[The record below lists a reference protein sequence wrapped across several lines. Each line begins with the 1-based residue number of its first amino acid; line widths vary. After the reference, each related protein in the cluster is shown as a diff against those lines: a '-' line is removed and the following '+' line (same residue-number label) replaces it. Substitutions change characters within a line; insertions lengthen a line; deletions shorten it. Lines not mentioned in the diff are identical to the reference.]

1 MKARVVRP
9 MRHQIIETL
18 TNEQGKILVAC
29 HRTPDG
35 DTLGAGLA
43 VFLWLKALG
52 KDVGI
57 YCADPVPALY
67 SFLPGSGEVKADH
80 QPARLFVAVDC
91 ASADRLGE
99 AGARLLSQAAVTVSI
114 DHHFTNTL
122 YCQLNLVDDKAGSTA
137 EIVAGLLLEYDQFVT
152 SEIADCLYTGIVT
165 DTGQFAFDYTRPE
178 SLRTAARLMECGAAF
193 EAICARVFR
202 RRTLSKTKL
211 IGSALNSLR
220 LYGQGK
226 IALLSIDQTS
236 LKALN
241 ATPDECESIVNFAV
255 EIEGVEVG
263 VLLRETQSGD
273 WKVSLRS
280 SGDVN
285 VAVAARGFGGGGHK
299 KAAGCTLAAPLAEA
313 EQRVVDA
320 AMAAISGL

>member
-1 MKARVVRP
+1 
-9 MRHQIIETL
+9 MRHQIIKTL
-18 TNEQGKILVAC
+18 TSEQGRILVAC

-43 VFLWLKALG
+43 IFLWLKALG

-57 YCADPVPALY
+57 YCADPVPMLY
-67 SFLPGSGEVKADH
+67 RFLPGSDVVKPDH
-80 QPARLFVAVDC
+80 QHTRLFVAVDC
-91 ASADRLGE
+91 ASADRLSDAGE
-99 AGARLLSQAAVTVSI
+99 KHLAQAAVTVNI
-114 DHHFTNTL
+114 DHHFTNTRF
-122 YCQLNLVDDKAGSTA
+122 CQLNLVDDKAGSTA
-137 EIVAGLLLEYDQFVT
+137 EIVAGMLLENGQCVT
-152 SEIADCLYTGIVT
+152 PGIADCLYTGIVT

-211 IGSALNSLR
+211 IGTALNSLR
-220 LYGQGK
+220 LYGGGRV
-226 IALLSIDQTS
+226 ALLSIDQTT

-255 EIEGVEVG
+255 EIDNVEVG
-263 VLLRETQSGD
+263 VLLRETQTGE

-280 SGDVN
+280 SGEADVA
-285 VAVAARGFGGGGHK
+285 AVAKGFGGGGHK
-299 KAAGCTLAAPLAEA
+299 KASGCTLAAPLVEA
-313 EQRVVDA
+313 EQKIVAA
-320 AMAAISGL
+320 AMAVISGI

>member
-1 MKARVVRP
+1 
-9 MRHQIIETL
+9 MRQKIIETL
-18 TNEQGKILVAC
+18 TTEKGKILVAC

-57 YCADPVPALY
+57 YCADPAPALY
-67 SFLPGSGEVKADH
+67 RFLPGSGEVKEEHAA
-80 QPARLFVAVDC
+80 PRLFVAVDC
-91 ASADRLGE
+91 ASADRLGDIGE
-99 AGARLLSQAAVTVSI
+99 SLLAQAAVTVNI
-114 DHHFTNTL
+114 DHHFTNTR

-137 EIVAGLLLEYDQFVT
+137 EIVADLLLESGQNVT
-152 SEIADCLYTGIVT
+152 ADIADCLYTGIVT

-178 SLRTAARLMECGAAF
+178 SLRTAAILMERGASF

-202 RRTLSKTKL
+202 RRTLSKTRL
-211 IGSALNSLR
+211 IGTALNSLR
-220 LYGQGK
+220 LYGGGK
-226 IALLSIDQTS
+226 VALLSIDQTT

-255 EIEGVEVG
+255 EIEGVQVG
-263 VLLRETQSGD
+263 VLLRETQTGD

-280 SGDVN
+280 SGEADVAS
-285 VAVAARGFGGGGHK
+285 VAKSFGGGGHK
-299 KAAGCTLAAPLAEA
+299 KASGCTLAAPMAEA
-313 EQRVVDA
+313 EQKIIDA
-320 AMAAISGL
+320 AMAAISGI

>member
-1 MKARVVRP
+1 MRARVVRP
-9 MRHQIIETL
+9 MSHQIIETL
-18 TNEQGKILVAC
+18 IGEQGKILVAC

-57 YCADPVPALY
+57 YCADPTPALY
-67 SFLPGSGEVKADH
+67 RFLRGSEQVQAAH
-80 QPARLFVAVDC
+80 TAPHLFVAVDC

-99 AGARLLSQAAVTVSI
+99 AGEALLARATVTVNI
-114 DHHFTNTL
+114 DHHFTNTR

-137 EIVAGLLLEYDQFVT
+137 EIVAGLLLDNDLCVT
-152 SEIADCLYTGIVT
+152 PEIADCLYTGIVT

-178 SLRTAARLMECGAAF
+178 SLRIAARLMECGASF

-202 RRTLSKTKL
+202 RRTLSKTRL
-211 IGSALNSLR
+211 IGTALSSLR
-220 LYGQGK
+220 LYDGSRV
-226 IALLSIDQTS
+226 ALLSIDQTT
-236 LKALN
+236 LKAVN

-263 VLLRETQSGD
+263 VLLRETQTGD

-280 SGDVN
+280 SGAADVA
-285 VAVAARGFGGGGHK
+285 AVAKGFGGGGHK
-299 KAAGCTLAAPLAEA
+299 KASGCTLAAPMVEA
-313 EQRVVDA
+313 ESKIVA
-320 AMAAISGL
+320 AVLTAIGGL